1 MRAFSSRHPFLAWL
15 HHPLQACPVPGLH
28 FLRAPSEKAA
38 GGRKGGGGGC
48 GGQSRDEEEPAWQ
61 KKGCPTRG
69 RPGPVAPGAPTPP
82 GGGKPYRSV
91 FAQLAECR
99 EGLLVRFA
107 HLLDELPHLWCQRVA
122 LRALGLGRLL
132 LLLVPVIP
140 HSCGGQRPVVRGQ
153 VQPAVQPQ
161 PKLLPPELPLQ
172 DRGLHQAGA
181 HAELCMTTCTHT
193 NAHTDKCTSRRASTR
208 GPPLYAL
215 FDPHTKSCH
224 RAPGVQHQPTVPI
237 LPRACSSPHLRYAG
251 VP

>member
-48 GGQSRDEEEPAWQ
+48 GGQSRDEEEPTWQ

-193 NAHTDKCTSRRASTR
+193 QMHTRTSARADGRQHVVHPFTPCLTHIPNPATGPQEYSTSPLCPYSHAPAPAHT
-208 GPPLYAL
+208 
-215 FDPHTKSCH
+215 
-224 RAPGVQHQPTVPI
+224 
-237 LPRACSSPHLRYAG
+237 
-251 VP
+251 